1 MEAIQIQMA
10 FGFLYTRYF
19 IQTIK
24 SNYKLLVGFNI
35 ILDFCKNSEDKE
47 GVPSAWDSMLCKG
60 HFLNATFP
68 VHFCKETVSNFLQLK
83 HKTF

>member
-1 MEAIQIQMA
+1 MA

-24 SNYKLLVGFNI
+24 SNYKILVGLNI

-47 GVPSAWDSMLCKG
+47 GVPSA
-60 HFLNATFP
+60 
-68 VHFCKETVSNFLQLK
+68 
-83 HKTF
+83 